1 MKEVNKEE
9 HSKTRMGEEF
19 NCNLT
24 DYLKENKAKEA
35 LDLFENTTDDVIIDF
50 SCSTIQLLSSYITN
64 ENAEHNRE
72 MFDCCKMMLHDI
84 AEKCDPSDTWLSFLE
99 QMEDDTSF
107 CTILEIIGKHV
118 LKVKDKLKCWCIN
131 TIKSY
136 IDELSRVWE
145 ETEEVT
151 TLTNRILKVYDA
163 IIPFVEIMVQEA
175 ALQNAKS
182 ENYVELRDQ
191 LLSVLICLMGE
202 PLCYLPDHILVSR
215 SDQPLP
221 EKIVMLMNHIT
232 GDLLQF
238 LNIMSIRSKKHYSK
252 KKTMD
257 EENYNIKKILFESD
271 ENVSDLAYANLYF
284 YTLTKLHLWEK
295 VPQIYNWQYIFEACI
310 YLIIKLLQEKE
321 KVTIEKGLNL
331 LDHLLNR
338 LTKHCLISE
347 LLELNTYSNLFD
359 TIVNVMIYCDSNKE
373 RKKALELFQKYVEIF
388 DMQARY
394 HVVLHLY
401 QTSEHSGLL
410 SLTTSILKDSIIEC
424 LQTTP
429 PTPYFLGDNLET
441 LLKLTCKLSHGSGTD
456 LVEISDEIISS
467 LNLLRFLLIRDR
479 HNQTGIWNVID
490 KLKNDFLKPLREAL
504 DSCKAHWKVKIKD
517 LEERKEMVGTSDMG
531 FEKSDSEITLI
542 VGGEKLPPLPLSEK
556 ILFCH
561 NAINGLDVMESILIR
576 VNECISETSFTKT
589 NDNTVTSK

>member
-1 MKEVNKEE
+1 M
-9 HSKTRMGEEF
+9 F
-19 NCNLT
+19 NRNLK

-35 LDLFENTTDDVIIDF
+35 LDLFKNTSDDIIRD
-50 SCSTIQLLSSYITN
+50 SSWPTIHTVSSYITD

-72 MFDCCKMMLHDI
+72 MFDCCKMILYDI
-84 AEKCDPSDTWLSFLE
+84 AERFDPSDTLHSFLE
-99 QMEDDTSF
+99 EMEDDIRF
-107 CTILEIIGKHV
+107 CTILEIISKNV
-118 LKVKDKLKCWCIN
+118 LKVKDKLKIWCIN

-136 IDELSRVWE
+136 IEELSAVWE
-145 ETEEVT
+145 ETEQVT
-151 TLTNRILKVYDA
+151 TATNRILKVHNSMILFLE
-163 IIPFVEIMVQEA
+163 IIVQEA

-182 ENYVELRDQ
+182 ESYAELRDQ
-191 LLSVLICLMGE
+191 LLSALICLMGE
-202 PLCYLPDHILVSR
+202 PLCYLPDHILESR
-215 SDQPLP
+215 SEQPLP
-221 EKIVMLMNHIT
+221 EKIVILMNHIT

-238 LNIMSIRSKKHYSK
+238 LNIMSIRSKKHCPK

-257 EENYNIKKILFESD
+257 EESYNIKKILFESD

-284 YTLTKLHLWEK
+284 YILTKPHLWEK

-321 KVTIEKGLNL
+321 KVTVEKGLNL
-331 LDHLLNR
+331 MDHLLNR

-347 LLELNTYSNLFD
+347 LLELNIYSNLFD
-359 TIVNVMIYCDSNKE
+359 AIVNVMIYYDSDKE
-373 RKKALELFQKYVEIF
+373 RRKALELFQKYVEMF
-388 DMQARY
+388 DVQARY
-394 HVVLHLY
+394 HVVLRLY

-410 SLTTSILKDSIIEC
+410 SLTSSILKDSIIEC

-429 PTPYFLGDNLET
+429 PIPYFLGDNLKT
-441 LLKLTCKLSHGSGTD
+441 LLKLICKLSHGSGTD

-467 LNLLRFLLIRDR
+467 LNLLRFLVIRDR

-490 KLKNDFLKPLREAL
+490 DLRNDFLKPLREAINL
-504 DSCKAHWKVKIKD
+504 CKAHWKVKIKD
-517 LEERKEMVGTSDMG
+517 LEEQKKIIGTSDMG
-531 FEKSDSEITLI
+531 FEKSDAEIALI

-561 NAINGLDVMESILIR
+561 KAVNGLDVMESILIR

-589 NDNTVTSK
+589 NDNAVTSK